1 MGAHSYEDLRNHIG
15 HKIVCVA
22 YSDGENEQS
31 PANVAVE
38 CETCNEVLMDFD
50 KYTHTMIPLAVPI
63 SQKYAGATGL
73 QIDAIEHMA
82 RTRNYTIT
90 KDLDK
95 MSFDE
100 AADLIRK
107 LNRTAIGQDNEEIL

>member
-50 KYTHTMIPLAVPI
+50 KYTHTMVMQRTNYNFITDL
-63 SQKYAGATGL
+63 QKN
-73 QIDAIEHMA
+73 AIKNMA
-82 RTRNYTIT
+82 EMKDYSITENLDTMSYTT
-90 KDLDK
+90 
-95 MSFDE
+95 
-100 AADLIRK
+100 AAELIQK
-107 LNRTAIGQDNEEIL
+107 LNRIGQISEEIL